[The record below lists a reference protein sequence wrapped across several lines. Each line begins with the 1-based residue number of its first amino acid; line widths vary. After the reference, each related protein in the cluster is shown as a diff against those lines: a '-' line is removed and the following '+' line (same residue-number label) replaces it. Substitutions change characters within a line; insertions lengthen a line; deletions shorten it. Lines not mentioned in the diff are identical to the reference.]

1 MVGDAWIDKQMDG
14 KNDISRWVPHL
25 NSRTNFAVLST
36 EGKTPVMKEK
46 LINQPTASKFH
57 FFRRN
62 NNL

>member
-1 MVGDAWIDKQMDG
+1 MVGDEWIDKRMDG

-46 LINQPTASKFH
+46 LNKSANCFKIS